1 MQAETVII
9 INGEKSL
16 RQLSNALVRVGIKPK
31 ITVAEMEAKLKKSSY
46 DHCFV
51 IPIEFEGISNTLF
64 VRMRSYS
71 DVNLAY
77 SSRFKSNEIILK
89 DLNQKMFILSL
100 NSNQRSM
107 SMLTKIAVELGGGYI
122 LPNDNLKA
130 SDGIDGN
137 FHKIKGKI

>member
-64 VRMRSYS
+64 VRMRSYI

-77 SSRFKSNEIILK
+77 SSRFIGMKKKLK
-89 DLNQKMFILSL
+89 
-100 NSNQRSM
+100 
-107 SMLTKIAVELGGGYI
+107 
-122 LPNDNLKA
+122 
-130 SDGIDGN
+130 
-137 FHKIKGKI
+137 